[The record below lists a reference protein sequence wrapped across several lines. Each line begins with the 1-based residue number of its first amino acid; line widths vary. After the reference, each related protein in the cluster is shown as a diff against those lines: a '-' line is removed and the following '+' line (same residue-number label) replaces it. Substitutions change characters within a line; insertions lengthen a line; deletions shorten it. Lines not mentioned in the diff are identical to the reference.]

1 MHIDNKEFI
10 LSEIDCDY
18 SGSPKAESFN
28 ICFGLDKNFLFGC
41 GIAVSSILL
50 NNPQAKF
57 TFHIF
62 TDYFSGEYREKF
74 DALAKENNTH
84 IIIYLI
90 NCDSLKKLPS
100 TKNWSY
106 ATYFRFIIA
115 DYFTDKLDKILYL
128 DADIACKGSV
138 KELID
143 FSFNPDDIAAVV
155 MEGNDKW
162 WIRRAEHLSTPGLVN
177 GYFNAGF
184 LLINIPAWAANSI
197 SSRAIELLS
206 DPKTAAIITHLDQD
220 VLNMLLV
227 GKVKFID
234 KKFNTQYSLNYE
246 LKDVSTNPVQD
257 STVFIHYIGP
267 TKPWHS
273 WGDYPVSRFFYQGKD
288 ASPWRTVPLLE
299 PGSAVQ
305 SRYAAK
311 HFLKQK
317 KMMQALLCWG
327 KYYSYKV
334 KSILK

>member
-1 MHIDNKEFI
+1 MYLDNKDFI
-10 LSEIDCDY
+10 LSEIDCNY
-18 SGSPKAESFN
+18 SECSEEFN
-28 ICFGLDKNFLFGC
+28 VCFGLDKNFLFGC
-41 GIAVSSILL
+41 GVAVSSILL
-50 NNPQAKF
+50 NNPQNNF

-62 TDYFSGEYREKF
+62 TDYFSDEIRERF
-74 DALAKENNTH
+74 DLLAKNNKTR
-84 IIIYLI
+84 IIIYVI

-115 DYFTDKLDKILYL
+115 DYFSNKLSKILYL
-128 DADIACKGSV
+128 DADIACKGSIQ
-138 KELID
+138 ELID
-143 FSFNPDDIAAVV
+143 LQFNSDDIAAVV

-162 WIRRAEHLSTPGLVN
+162 WVRRAEHLSTPGLAN

-184 LLINIPAWAANSI
+184 LLINIPVWSDNNI

-206 DPKTAAIITHLDQD
+206 DPKTASKITHLDQD

-227 GKVKFID
+227 GKVQFID

-246 LKDVSTNPVQD
+246 LKDAATNPVQD
-257 STVFIHYIGP
+257 STVFVHYIGP

-288 ASPWRTVPLLE
+288 ASPWRSIPLLKPE
-299 PGSAVQ
+299 NAVQ

-311 HFLKQK
+311 HFMKQK
-317 KMMQALLCWG
+317 KILQSFLSWG
-327 KYYSYKV
+327 KYYSYKI
-334 KSILK
+334 KEIIK